1 MQADRVGVAASRRAR
16 ASTSRLRR
24 RTMRPRRSPDPWRHH
39 PLERVWC
46 SIRSGSFSVGL
57 SYTSAV
63 LGIPVQPSRKLDINL
78 TWQTSEHLVILP
90 WSDRLRPAVRC
101 GGVAPP
107 TAGRSRLRRRRRP
120 LSRPRAG
127 LRASEPREWP
137 LTDTVTNDRLSQSSP
152 PLIVDSLESLTAR
165 VNAS

>member
-16 ASTSRLRR
+16 ASTSRLCG

-63 LGIPVQPSRKLDINL
+63 LGLCPYSREGRGCYAPTLRGCGVLYLLTTLLD
-78 TWQTSEHLVILP
+78 E
-90 WSDRLRPAVRC
+90 AEE
-101 GGVAPP
+101 
-107 TAGRSRLRRRRRP
+107 RRV
-120 LSRPRAG
+120 SG
-127 LRASEPREWP
+127 
-137 LTDTVTNDRLSQSSP
+137 
-152 PLIVDSLESLTAR
+152 IVGQRHIEL
-165 VNAS
+165 

>member
-1 MQADRVGVAASRRAR
+1 MY
-16 ASTSRLRR
+16 TLR
-24 RTMRPRRSPDPWRHH
+24 DP
-39 PLERVWC
+39 
-46 SIRSGSFSVGL
+46 G
-57 SYTSAV
+57 A
-63 LGIPVQPSRKLDINL
+63 
-78 TWQTSEHLVILP
+78 TSEGTRYRPHLANFGAPSLLP

-137 LTDTVTNDRLSQSSP
+137 LTDTVTKDRLSQSSP